1 MIPQLPE
8 LADPTA
14 GLVFVALAT
23 NLLSVLALGLLARR
37 RLRGTDRE
45 RAGPATATT
54 PETGAGTGTGTEAD
68 VDTHVE
74 TVRCPDC
81 ETANERGY
89 RFCRDCLAELP
100 GATRFG
106 GGGSDPFRVA
116 P

>member
-8 LADPTA
+8 LVDPTA
-14 GLVFVALAT
+14 GLVFVALAM

-37 RLRGTDRE
+37 HVRATDRE
-45 RAGPATATT
+45 RDGST
-54 PETGAGTGTGTEAD
+54 TGATSAEVD
-68 VDTHVE
+68 VDR
-74 TVRCPDC
+74 VRCPEC
-81 ETANERGY
+81 ETVNERGY

-100 GATRFG
+100 GAMRFG